1 MSVGNPVY
9 RRFHQNN
16 WNFCLILAEQ
26 MIAFKDERTV
36 NLVAQANQNSTFDVA
51 NHSPHAMP
59 EKIGAAAGWRME
71 ERLSELAEILGTSE
85 DSVKRRKCLFSTR
98 TLACCS
104 CDYYSLVAHSAHVHS
119 NNFIFKHTELQGLMF
134 K

>member
-51 NHSPHAMP
+51 NHSPHAML

-71 ERLSELAEILGTSE
+71 LRIFSEVKKDYQSLLKYWELLKILSREGSVCSALELW
-85 DSVKRRKCLFSTR
+85 
-98 TLACCS
+98 
-104 CDYYSLVAHSAHVHS
+104 LVVPVMIIH
-119 NNFIFKHTELQGLMF
+119 
-134 K
+134 